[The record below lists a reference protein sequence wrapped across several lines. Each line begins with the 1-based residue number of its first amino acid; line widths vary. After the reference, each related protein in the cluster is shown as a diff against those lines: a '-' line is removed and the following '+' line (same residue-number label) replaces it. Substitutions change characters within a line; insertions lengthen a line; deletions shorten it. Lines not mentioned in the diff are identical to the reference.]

1 MLSKLLEKHVYQQLL
16 NLLFIYADLKQN
28 LLIRI
33 CTVNQL
39 QLATTLFHNIPDINW
54 FEANNFRDQGEDYL
68 KNHITSHLRTG
79 LRRTISATT
88 NSKLSQKMRKIIA
101 REIKLVN
108 SKSYYKTG

>member
-39 QLATTLFHNIPDINW
+39 QLATTLFHNIPDIN
-54 FEANNFRDQGEDYL
+54 
-68 KNHITSHLRTG
+68 
-79 LRRTISATT
+79 
-88 NSKLSQKMRKIIA
+88 
-101 REIKLVN
+101 
-108 SKSYYKTG
+108 